1 MKIARG
7 VSLRKVGNDK
17 IIVPEGI
24 EVINL
29 NKMVCLN
36 DSAAYL
42 WEALSILSSFETD
55 DAINLLLQRYDVDP
69 ETARKDTESLLEEW
83 KSTGIVLS

>member
-1 MKIARG
+1 MKIAKG
-7 VSLRKVGNDK
+7 FTLRKVGNDK

-24 EVINL
+24 EVINF

>member
-1 MKIARG
+1 MKIAKG
-7 VSLRKVGNDK
+7 FTLRKVGNDK

-24 EVINL
+24 EVINF

-55 DAINLLLQRYDVDP
+55 DAINLLLQRYDVDS